1 MPEIVIESLAA
12 GGDGVGHDASGRVV
26 FVPFTAPGDR
36 VRVAIVEERARFA
49 RGTLE
54 ELLEP
59 SPLRA
64 LPQCGVYGACG
75 GCTWQHLDY
84 AAQLEAKRQILAGA
98 LERIAK
104 LGVGELEVTPS
115 PSPYRY
121 RSRTRVVAKDG
132 RVGYRRR
139 GSHDLCPTSRC
150 PVLVPELDAE
160 LARLA
165 AREPQAAEEWELVAG
180 AGGATRATPLRWPLP
195 GEPKLELEVCG
206 DRLAFSPGVFV
217 QGNALLLDALARAV
231 HEAAGSGAC
240 AVELFA
246 GAGFFTLGLARRF
259 RRLVAVESEGR
270 AVADLRANLARA
282 GLDNVEVLGGRAE
295 VVLARIGEAEV
306 VVLDPPRTGLPP
318 GLLEAIQAP
327 RVVYVS
333 CDPATLARD
342 LAGLA
347 ARGWALEAL
356 RGFDLFPQTPHVE
369 ALATMARPARA

>member
-1 MPEIVIESLAA
+1 VPEIEIAIESLAA
-12 GGDGVGHDASGRVV
+12 GGDGVGRDAGGRVV

-54 ELLEP
+54 EVLEP
-59 SPLRA
+59 SPLRVQ
-64 LPQCGVYGACG
+64 PPCGVYGACG

-104 LGVGELEVTPS
+104 LGPGELEITPS

-121 RSRTRVVAKDG
+121 RGRTRVLAKDG

-139 GSHDLCPTSRC
+139 RSHDLCPTSRC

-165 AREPQAAEEWELVAG
+165 ASEPRAAEEWELVAG
-180 AGGATRATPLRWPLP
+180 VHGTTRATPLRRPLP
-195 GEPKLELEVCG
+195 SEPKIELEVCG

-217 QGNALLLDALARAV
+217 QGNALLLDTLARAV

-259 RRLVAVESEGR
+259 GRLVAVESEGR

-282 GLDNVEVLGGRAE
+282 GLDNVEVHGGRAE
-295 VVLARIGEAEV
+295 WVLARIEGAEV
-306 VVLDPPRTGLPP
+306 AVLDPPRTGLPAE
-318 GLLEAIQAP
+318 LLEMIQAP

-356 RGFDLFPQTPHVE
+356 RGFDLFPQTPHLE
-369 ALATMARPARA
+369 AVATMAR